1 MIQDSCRTLIKNILS
16 WRFTGVKNTK
26 KRKPISLIIYHH
38 KGGVGK
44 TTIAS
49 WLSYLLATG
58 GIAKKDKKLKK
69 SIA

>member
-1 MIQDSCRTLIKNILS
+1 MS
-16 WRFTGVKNTK
+16 KNTK

-58 GIAKKDKKLKK
+58 GIAKKDKKIECGF
-69 SIA
+69 S